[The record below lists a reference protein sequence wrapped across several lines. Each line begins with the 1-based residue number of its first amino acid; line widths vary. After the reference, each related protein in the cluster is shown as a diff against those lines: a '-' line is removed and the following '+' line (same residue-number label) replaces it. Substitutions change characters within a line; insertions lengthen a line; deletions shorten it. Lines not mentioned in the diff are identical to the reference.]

1 MPDARRRDPC
11 RLPQPM
17 TDRVITLHDLTNPA
31 RTHGRPGLFQL
42 RVLERE
48 LRGRLAVLD
57 KRVDGLLDF
66 VGLPTDEQVAAV
78 DVLCASIAE
87 LQELL
92 DEVRAEA
99 ALHLER
105 SHERRSRP
113 RRWA

>member
-1 MPDARRRDPC
+1 MAD
-11 RLPQPM
+11 RL
-17 TDRVITLHDLTNPA
+17 TTLHDLTNPT
-31 RTHGRPGLFQL
+31 RTHGRPSLYQL

-48 LRGRLAVLD
+48 LRGRIAGLD
-57 KRVDGLLDF
+57 ERVDGLLDF

-92 DEVRAEA
+92 TEVRSEA
-99 ALHLER
+99 AHHLER
-105 SHERRSRP
+105 SHERRTRP